1 MTAAVTPETRL
12 SVEELHDLED
22 LRAACELFLLIWGR
36 SGGDPPVV
44 PELLRAVSHAGGYV
58 AGARERGRLVG
69 ASMAFLGRDGDDL
82 ILHSHIT
89 GVHPDAQSQGVGAL
103 LKRHQ
108 QQWAA
113 ARGIRAIT
121 WTFDPLVRRN
131 GRFNLTTLGA
141 NAVAY
146 LPDFYGVMADALNG
160 GDPTDRCVA
169 RWGVNATGRADLD
182 VEALRNRGAE
192 LALVEQR
199 GGPKALTTTA
209 GIRLIW
215 TPPDIVALRASDPA
229 ASLAWRLA
237 SREAFSRAFDDGLV
251 GVGVTKDGWYVFASE
266 EEAL

>member
-1 MTAAVTPETRL
+1 MTAAVAPETRV
-12 SVEELHDLED
+12 SIQELHDLTD
-22 LRAACELFLLIWGR
+22 MRAACDLFRLIWGR
-36 SGGDPPVV
+36 NGGDPPVV
-44 PELLRAVSHAGGYV
+44 PELLKAVSHSGGYV
-58 AGARERGRLVG
+58 AGAWDQGHLVG
-69 ASMAFLGRDGDDL
+69 ASMAFLGRHEDEL

-89 GVHPDAQSQGVGAL
+89 GLHPDAQGRGVGVV

-113 ARGIRAIT
+113 ARGVHAIT

-169 RWGVNATGRADLD
+169 RWGVDAATRPDLD
-182 VEALRNRGAE
+182 VEALRSRGAE
-192 LALVEQR
+192 LALVEQAGR
-199 GGPKALTTTA
+199 PVALTATA
-209 GIRLIW
+209 SIRLIS
-215 TPPDIVALRASDPA
+215 TPPDIVAMRVSDPA
-229 ASLAWRLA
+229 ASLAWRVA

-251 GVGVTKDGWYVFASE
+251 GIGVTKDGWYVFASE
-266 EEAL
+266 EEGL